1 MEGNKMKK
9 TVNKIFLAIF
19 IIGLTVFLSG
29 TAVADSEVSIS
40 GVINEDGQL
49 VDNEGRIYDI
59 VENEEGH
66 EVMEMVGHKVSLKG
80 TMTESDGA
88 KIIAVTDFKLLED

>member
-1 MEGNKMKK
+1 MEK
-9 TVNKIFLAIF
+9 TVKKIFLAIF

-49 VDNEGRIYDI
+49 VDNEGRTYDI
-59 VENEEGH
+59 AENEEGH
-66 EVMEMVGHKVSLKG
+66 EVMEMVGHKVSVKG
-80 TMTESDGA
+80 IITESDGV
-88 KIIAVTDFKLLED
+88 KIIAITDFKLLED